1 MRLIIKIPH
10 GGIVITKLKKTLFLS
25 TGLLFIGGT
34 ALDCSAETATASD
47 VLSGLLTTAADVVSS
62 TQTATNQQQPQS
74 TAQPS
79 TQAST
84 VQTSPVAESDNE
96 TKLPSFD
103 DLIKDESPKKD
114 VTAQAVQNSS
124 PVAQAAGTSALPVA
138 PALTTDG
145 NVAQFANP
153 QSAPATVPQAVQPE
167 KTTQDV
173 APITGFVAQDGTVF
187 NAPTDMTFPA
197 EMQEG
202 MYFFS
207 RDVNKLKQELS
218 ERRQRGQ
225 FGPQGGRQQNGFPN
239 RMNNGNGYPGPGGQ
253 APFAQN
259 NQNNWNQQGRNGPG
273 QGTSQFGMPQHPG
286 GMNGPRGAGQIGPN
300 GSGTNGSVPNGFE
313 HPENGS
319 QLPGFDN
326 PQSWRTQPGDNANSF
341 QQNADGV
348 GGQNFTNAGPQMNP
362 YQDGRSTGQIP
373 GNGGGPQWDRQN
385 MWQKNGE
392 VAAQNNGNFTTNLQG
407 NIPHGPGQN
416 GPGQNGNSPQFPQG
430 NDKKPITFQCYLA

>member
-25 TGLLFIGGT
+25 TGLLLIGGT

-62 TQTATNQQQPQS
+62 TQAVTTQQQPQS

-79 TQAST
+79 TQEST
-84 VQTSPVAESDNE
+84 VQTSPFAESDNE

-114 VTAQAVQNSS
+114 VAAQAVQNSS
-124 PVAQAAGTSALPVA
+124 PVAQTAGMSAFPVA
-138 PALTTDG
+138 SVLTDG
-145 NVAQFANP
+145 KVAQSVNS
-153 QSAPATVPQAVQPE
+153 QRAPATVPQAVQPE

-197 EMQEG
+197 EMQDG

-225 FGPQGGRQQNGFPN
+225 FGPQGGRQQNGFPD

-259 NQNNWNQQGRNGPG
+259 NQVNWNQQGRNG
-273 QGTSQFGMPQHPG
+273 QGTSQFGTQQHQG
-286 GMNGPRGAGQIGPN
+286 GMNGPRAGQIGPN
-300 GSGTNGSVPNGFE
+300 GSGANGSVPNGFE
-313 HPENGS
+313 NPENGS

-326 PQSWRTQPGDNANSF
+326 PQNGRTQPGDNANSF
-341 QQNADGV
+341 QQNAGDI

-362 YQDGRSTGQIP
+362 YQDGRNTGQIP
-373 GNGGGPQWDRQN
+373 GNSGGPQWERRN

-392 VAAQNNGNFTTNLQG
+392 VAAQNNGNFSTNLQE
-407 NIPHGPGQN
+407 NISHGSDQN
-416 GPGQNGNSPQFPQG
+416 GPSPNGNSPQFSQG